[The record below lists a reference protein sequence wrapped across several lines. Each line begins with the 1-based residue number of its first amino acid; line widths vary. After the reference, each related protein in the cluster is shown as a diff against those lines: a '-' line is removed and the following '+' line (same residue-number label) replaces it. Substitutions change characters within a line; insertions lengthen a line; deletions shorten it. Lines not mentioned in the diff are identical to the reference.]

1 MSSLPPAQPPQPP
14 APDSMPDSV
23 PPPPGAGPVTDAY
36 GRPYGYGYGRP
47 YGLAVQGTNAL
58 AIVALVL
65 ALMGISIGGVVAGHI
80 SLSQIKRTAE
90 QGRGMA
96 LAGLII
102 GYVGCAGWV
111 LGVIFAIVFPLI
123 MWATIG
129 AAASGNY
136 SAS

>member
-1 MSSLPPAQPPQPP
+1 MSSVPPVQPPQPP
-14 APDSMPDSV
+14 
-23 PPPPGAGPVTDAY
+23 TDAY
-36 GRPYGYGYGRP
+36 GRPYGYPYP
-47 YGLAVQGTNAL
+47 YGYAAPRPTNAL

-80 SLSQIKRTAE
+80 SISQIKRTAE

-102 GYVGCAGWV
+102 GYVGCAFWV

-129 AAASGNY
+129 ATTSGAAF

>member
-1 MSSLPPAQPPQPP
+1 MS
-14 APDSMPDSV
+14 SV
-23 PPPPGAGPVTDAY
+23 PPVPPEQPTTDAY
-36 GRPYGYGYGRP
+36 GRPAGHGQPYGVQPYGYGYGVVTPRP
-47 YGLAVQGTNAL
+47 TNAL

-65 ALMGISIGGVVAGHI
+65 ALMGISIGGVVAGHL

-96 LAGLII
+96 LAGLIV
-102 GYVGCAGWV
+102 GYVGCAFWV
-111 LGVIFAIVFPLI
+111 LSVIFAILFPLI